1 VTGSA
6 GASPAG
12 PFTAACI
19 QHTAGPDPEPNLRIV
34 GELVRRARDAG
45 AELIMTAEASNL
57 IESGRRRRDKAK
69 PEADDPFLAGMR
81 ALASELGVW
90 LLLGSLVIDPAG
102 EPGADPGEERLA
114 NRSLLLDSTSGVVA
128 RYDKIHM
135 FDIDLPDGESYRESN
150 AYRPGRDTVVAET
163 PWGRLGMSVCYD
175 VRFPH
180 LYRALAQAGAD
191 FLTVPSVFTVPTG
204 RAHWHVLLRARA
216 IENGCFVFAPAQ
228 WGEHAGGRR
237 SYGHSLIVDPWGE
250 VLADG
255 GEETGIV
262 TARIDPAR
270 IAEARGAVPSLTHD
284 RAFAPP
290 ALASRRLAAE

>member
-1 VTGSA
+1 MTS
-6 GASPAG
+6 ASPG
-12 PFTAACI
+12 MPFTAACI

-34 GELVRRARDAG
+34 TELVRRARDAG
-45 AELIMTAEASNL
+45 ADLIMTAEASNL
-57 IESGRRRRDKAK
+57 IESGRRRRDKART
-69 PEADDPFLAGMR
+69 EGEDPFLAGMR
-81 ALASELGVW
+81 ELARELGVW

-102 EPGADPGEERLA
+102 EPGAAPGEERLA
-114 NRSLLLDSTSGVVA
+114 NRSFLLDATGAIVA

-135 FDIDLPDGESYRESN
+135 FDIDLANGESYRESN
-150 AYRPGRDTVVAET
+150 AYRPGGQTAVAET

-228 WGEHAGGRR
+228 WGEHAGGRK

-255 GEETGIV
+255 GEAPGIV
-262 TARIDPAR
+262 TAKIDPAK
-270 IAEARGAVPSLTHD
+270 IVEARRSVPSLTHD
-284 RAFAPP
+284 RGFTPP
-290 ALASRRLAAE
+290 ALASRPLAAE